1 MLFRSGQSEGRVKMA
16 RAQAETTKFRLE
28 QSMQDYKQDL
38 LVKVMQFNNQRM
50 QCEISKRAADIADES
65 YRLAF
70 ENFGNG
76 SMSVT
81 DLNSLQNERD
91 NARQTYV
98 NNVSSYWNYY
108 FTIRGLTLFDY
119 VSNTNISTEFDKLI
133 K

>member
-1 MLFRSGQSEGRVKMA
+1 
-16 RAQAETTKFRLE
+16 
-28 QSMQDYKQDL
+28 
-38 LVKVMQFNNQRM
+38 M